1 MSKPWQQELRNEI
14 TPESLFLSR
23 RKFIKLSALFG
34 TAYALAACGISPTET
49 GVSPIVTEQGVAPS
63 PTAELVDRLTSY
75 ETITNYNNYYEFSFN
90 KEEVAKKS
98 ADLITSPWPIEI
110 TGLVD
115 NPQVVDVTELLA
127 RYSQEERIYRLRC
140 VEGWSMVIPWNG
152 FSLSKLLN
160 DAGVQPEAKYVRFT
174 TLFDPD
180 QMPAQQT
187 GFSDW
192 PYVEGLR
199 LDEAMHDLTI
209 LAGGVYGKPIP
220 PQNGAPLRLVVPWK
234 YGFKS
239 IKSIVKIELVTQ
251 QPVSY
256 WTAAAPHEYGFYSN
270 VNPFVS
276 HPRWSQDTE
285 RRLGENQRR
294 PTLMFNGY
302 EKEVSYL
309 YEDMDLKAN
318 Y

>member
-1 MSKPWQQELRNEI
+1 MSSNWQNDLKNEI
-14 TPESLFLSR
+14 TPEALFLSR

-34 TAYALAACGISPTET
+34 TAYALAACGISPTGT
-49 GVSPIVTEQGVAPS
+49 GVSPLKTEQGIAPS
-63 PTAELVDRLTSY
+63 STAELVDRMTPF

-90 KEEVAKKS
+90 KEEVAKR
-98 ADLITSPWPIEI
+98 AANLITSPWPIEI

-115 NPQVVDVTELLA
+115 KPQTVDAAELLN
-127 RYSQEERIYRLRC
+127 RYSLEERIYRLRC

-152 FSLSKLLN
+152 FTLSKLLN
-160 DAGVQPEAKYVRFT
+160 EVGVQPEAKYVRFT
-174 TLFDPD
+174 TLLDPD

-187 GFSDW
+187 GFSAW

-209 LAGGVYGKPIP
+209 LAGGLYGKPIP

-239 IKSIVKIELVTQ
+239 IKAIVKIELVSE

-256 WTAAAPHEYGFYSN
+256 WTYAAPQEYGFYSN
-270 VNPFVS
+270 VNPNVS
-276 HPRWSQDTE
+276 HPRWSQETE
-285 RRLGENQRR
+285 RRLGENERR
-294 PTLMFNGY
+294 ATLMFNGY
-302 EKEVSYL
+302 ENEVSYL
-309 YEDMDLKAN
+309 YEGMDLQVN